1 MEETQDCKLEA
12 TTVAEVI
19 RLNYGEVNTLQHIQ
33 EELIDMP
40 LDLIKPV
47 PVFELENQSLTWDDY
62 DCYQFKS
69 SLDLRDSLLDVKECY
84 LQIEEYGSDQLLE
97 TTENQ
102 HEYLTKMDDSTPR
115 VCVLKNFKTRKK
127 SGIEISKINGSGALT
142 LTLLPSAAKKKDYN
156 LLFYPINSREP
167 NESLFTCGGR
177 DEEWSR

>member
-127 SGIEISKINGSGALT
+127 KRNRNIKDKWIRCSHINTAAFGS
-142 LTLLPSAAKKKDYN
+142 
-156 LLFYPINSREP
+156 
-167 NESLFTCGGR
+167 
-177 DEEWSR
+177 